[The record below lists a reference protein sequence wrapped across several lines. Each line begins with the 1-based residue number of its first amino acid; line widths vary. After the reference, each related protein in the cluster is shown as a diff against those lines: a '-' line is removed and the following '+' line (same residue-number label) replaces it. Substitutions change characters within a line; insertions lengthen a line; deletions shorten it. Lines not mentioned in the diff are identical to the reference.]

1 LDAVVACE
9 SARGKRMWYV
19 DVDEASP
26 VAAKGPV
33 VVFAEALGQL
43 VCAVHC
49 AEGGG
54 GCGGLVEGNRWEE
67 R

>member
-1 LDAVVACE
+1 
-9 SARGKRMWYV
+9 MWYV

-49 AEGGG
+49 AEVGG
-54 GCGGLVEGNRWEE
+54 GCGGLVEGIRREE